1 MALDPFPKY
10 ETAINFGESLRAMD
24 RAPSH
29 RVLGT
34 TTCRSGYS
42 CAKRSP
48 QHRPTNHSRE
58 ALSPVGHPVPNGK
71 VLSTHVPR
79 AIKIKMEASS
89 QSLAPKFRDL

>member
-48 QHRPTNHSRE
+48 QVQNQDHKTLLLNT
-58 ALSPVGHPVPNGK
+58 V
-71 VLSTHVPR
+71 
-79 AIKIKMEASS
+79 
-89 QSLAPKFRDL
+89 

>member
-42 CAKRSP
+42 CAKRS
-48 QHRPTNHSRE
+48 HRYRTKITKHS
-58 ALSPVGHPVPNGK
+58 LSPVGHPVPNGK